1 MSLFDRIGQQ
11 GGQQSRPQQPMDP
24 RQAMEQMQRAV
35 ADIQKDPRGMIRK
48 AGIEI
53 PEGMTNPREIANYL
67 MQNGNIPSQR
77 LQMAQNMM
85 ARFGL
90 K

>member
-1 MSLFDRIGQQ
+1 MSIFDRIGQ
-11 GGQQSRPQQPMDP
+11 GVPQQQTVTDP

-35 ADIQKDPRGMIRK
+35 ADIRRDPRGMIRK
-48 AGIEI
+48 AGYDI

-67 MQNGNIPSQR
+67 MNQGRVPSPR

-85 ARFGL
+85 ARMGL

>member
-1 MSLFDRIGQQ
+1 MSIYDRIGQS
-11 GGQQSRPQQPMDP
+11 GPQQQAMPDP

-35 ADIQKDPRGMIRK
+35 SDIQRDPRGMIRK
-48 AGIEI
+48 AGYDI
-53 PEGMTNPREIANYL
+53 PDGMTNPREIANYL
-67 MQNGNIPSQR
+67 MRQGNVPSPR

-85 ARFGL
+85 ARMGL

>member
-1 MSLFDRIGQQ
+1 MSIFDRIGQ
-11 GGQQSRPQQPMDP
+11 GGPQQQAMDP
-24 RQAMEQMQRAV
+24 RQAMQQMQQAV
-35 ADIQKDPRGMIRK
+35 ADIQKDPRGVIRK
-48 AGIEI
+48 AGYDI

-67 MQNGNIPSQR
+67 MNQGRVPSPR

-85 ARFGL
+85 ARLGL

>member
-1 MSLFDRIGQQ
+1 MSIFDRIGQQ
-11 GGQQSRPQQPMDP
+11 SAPQQDMDP
-24 RQAMEQMQRAV
+24 RQAMQQMQRAV

-48 AGIEI
+48 SGHDI

>member
-1 MSLFDRIGQQ
+1 MSIFDRIGH
-11 GGQQSRPQQPMDP
+11 GVPQQQTMPDP
-24 RQAMEQMQRAV
+24 QQAMEQMQRAV
-35 ADIQKDPRGMIRK
+35 SDIQRDPRGMIRK
-48 AGIEI
+48 AGYDI
-53 PEGMTNPREIANYL
+53 PESMTNPREIANYL
-67 MQNGNIPSQR
+67 MQSGNIPSQR

>member
-1 MSLFDRIGQQ
+1 MSIYDRIGKQ
-11 GGQQSRPQQPMDP
+11 GAPQQQAIDP
-24 RQAMEQMQRAV
+24 RQAVAEMQRAV

-48 AGIEI
+48 SGLDI

-67 MQNGNIPSQR
+67 MQSGNIPSQR

>member
-1 MSLFDRIGQQ
+1 MSIFDRIGQRDDIRSGVQ
-11 GGQQSRPQQPMDP
+11 DP

-35 ADIQKDPRGMIRK
+35 ADLQRDPRGMIRN
-48 AGIEI
+48 AGIDI

-67 MQNGNIPSQR
+67 MQSGNIPSQR

>member
-1 MSLFDRIGQQ
+1 MSIYDRIGNQ
-11 GGQQSRPQQPMDP
+11 GAPPQQAMDP
-24 RQAMEQMQRAV
+24 RQAVAEMQRAV

-48 AGIEI
+48 AGYDI

-67 MQNGNIPSQR
+67 LRQGNVPSPR

-85 ARFGL
+85 ARMGL